1 MLAPYTTKAMK
12 KKRTKK
18 VQEAYNEL
26 STKAQVLKS
35 MN

>member
-1 MLAPYTTKAMK
+1 MLAPYTTKAMR

-26 STKAQVLKS
+26 SAKEKVLKT

>member
-18 VQEAYNEL
+18 VQEAYNLESEKL
-26 STKAQVLKS
+26 KA
-35 MN
+35 